1 MAFEEDMIE
10 AGYSDEQEYL
20 DSLIDDYEDNCKFQE
35 DLEFEYSDEEEES
48 ERQLEIN
55 GKREAERNWLLEW
68 KNNNPDLSII
78 WKAYFNNI
86 SYYKEIANLENRH
99 NMGLNEYYE
108 LKKWL
113 KEREPFERKRKSKEW
128 TEYSKELSSMYKDE
142 LFMFYN
148 MNINLTIVSQQAHEL
163 SLIISND
170 PLLWEHIS
178 LNYRIN
184 TKQIDKIEENAFWC
198 EVYNRN
204 MDYEFWRDNNIE
216 KYNDF
221 AKQWVAKNATYVYG
235 DWLNEHRSD
244 VKEWI
249 NNNHDIWER
258 FKKCCKVRE
267 RNKLIESKIEEFNN
281 LGNKKNKNNLLFS
294 LLDSNED
301 EYADEDDIK
310 EVVLYDFENFEIDP
324 IDLRSIS
331 KELQQYIEDN
341 ISTSDD
347 CKIDEDAS
355 RKADELMTQLWV
367 YNNRDNW
374 EMEALKKHNDY
385 LFKIT
390 KKHCPELFKW
400 WKEKYPQKWD
410 NFQTSILPSYKR
422 DIEVVLKFQKWALD
436 GNKDAFISL
445 ADMYLPYWN
454 KTLKLMYGQ
463 DMHEQL
469 CKYFHKE
476 LGHATGFW
484 GEDEDYIKRY
494 TTEKHEIE
502 IWKKELLDNV
512 IWEIFYVD
520 HFYENSAH
528 RLSTDPII
536 IKSMYTSL
544 Y

>member
-20 DSLIDDYEDNCKFQE
+20 DSLIDDYEENCKFQE
-35 DLEFEYSDEEEES
+35 DLEFEYSDEEES

-128 TEYSKELSSMYKDE
+128 TEFSKELSSMYKDK

-281 LGNKKNKNNLLFS
+281 LGNKKNKNKLLFS

-410 NFQTSILPSYKR
+410 NFQTSILPSFKR

-463 DMHEQL
+463 DIHEQL

-494 TTEKHEIE
+494 TTEKYEIE

-520 HFYENSAH
+520 YFYENFAH
-528 RLSTDPII
+528 RLSTDPSII
-536 IKSMYTSL
+536 ESMYTSL